1 MSINMYKNNEGKFIT
16 IGGTSSVNLD
26 KLELEMLQYAKR
38 KYSEMKSRVKRKNF
52 NEIQFTINEFL
63 QWIMNNDNYKKIYS
77 NYADNNKNRKLC
89 PSIDRK
95 DDYKTYSFDN
105 IRLVTWEENKDK
117 YNSDRLVGKNTK
129 QSKPVIS
136 ICISTGKKNEYHSA
150 HYASQQTK
158 IDRASINRS
167 CRTNSKNPINKS
179 RSGSFIWIFQD
190 DYNKLFC

>member
-1 MSINMYKNNEGKFIT
+1 MYKNNEGKFIT

-77 NYADNNKNRKLC
+77 NYLDNNKDRNLC
-89 PSIDRK
+89 PSVDRL
-95 DDYKTYSFDN
+95 DDYKTYSIDN
-105 IRLVTWEENKDK
+105 IRLVTWRENNDK
-117 YNSDRLVGKNTK
+117 YNSDRLIGKNTK
-129 QSKPVIS
+129 QSKPVMS
-136 ICISTGKKNEYHSA
+136 ICIYTGKKNEYHSA

-158 IDRASINRS
+158 TDRSSINRS

-190 DYNKLFC
+190 DYNKLFS

>member
-1 MSINMYKNNEGKFIT
+1 MYKNNEGKFIT

-77 NYADNNKNRKLC
+77 NYAENNKNRKLC

-167 CRTNSKNPINKS
+167 CRTNSENPINKS